1 MDGSMAG
8 ESKRDRMIIDHDI
21 VKGAYGPINV
31 DEQGEDFLTGERS
44 AIIIENKEE
53 PIKIEW
59 KAFPRC
65 NINDISIGKNTY
77 IFASAFYQCT
87 IKRFTIQADAPRPTE
102 TIFWQCRIGTLIVQQ
117 IKEDVNGGKTLV
129 KSLIHETDEVTTI
142 DNILLIFPGGHQYL
156 RRALRM

>member
-1 MDGSMAG
+1 MAG
-8 ESKRDRMIIDHDI
+8 ESKRDLMIINDNL
-21 VKGAYGPINV
+21 KSGAYGPIDV
-31 DEQGEDFLTGERS
+31 DKKGEDFLTGERS
-44 AIIIENKEE
+44 AVIIENENKL
-53 PIKIEW
+53 IEIQY

-65 NINDISIGKNTY
+65 TINDISIGKNTFIY
-77 IFASAFYQCT
+77 ASAFYRCI

-102 TIFWQCRIGTLIVQQ
+102 QIFWQCYIETLIVQQ

-129 KSLIHETDEVTTI
+129 KSLIHETDEVTKI